1 MFNKISQA
9 SPLRTTVV
17 LTGASSGIGRAT
29 ALAFAKEGAN
39 LVLAA
44 RGQQALDELA
54 TACEALGAQTLVKS
68 VDVSDA
74 QALRTLVY
82 AAITRFDGI
91 DVWINNVGVGA
102 VGAYDTTPMEVHR
115 RVIESN
121 LIGHMNG
128 AHAVLP
134 HFRTRGRG
142 ILINMMS
149 AGGWAPSPF
158 AASYAASKFGLR
170 GFSESLRA
178 ELTDLPRVQ
187 VCDVYPTFVDTPGM
201 MHSANYTGK
210 QLRPPPPLLLLLN
223 PRKVGKAMVALSK
236 SPRPVTWLGSPAWPA
251 RLAHALAPQL
261 TAHIAAKLTSMAL
274 IKANPAVITDGNLFT
289 PSLGHAVDGGYRAT
303 AKKPDQIAVAALT
316 LAGMAAL
323 GLLVTR
329 REKKR

>member
-1 MFNKISQA
+1 
-9 SPLRTTVV
+9 VV

-134 HFRTRGRG
+134 HFRARGRG
-142 ILINMMS
+142 ILINMIS
-149 AGGWAPSPF
+149 VGGWAPSHF

-210 QLRPPPPLLLLLN
+210 QLRPPLPLLN
-223 PRKVGKAMVALSK
+223 PRKVGRAMVALSK
-236 SPRPVTWLGSPAWPA
+236 SPRPVTWLGRAAWPA
-251 RLAHALAPQL
+251 RLAHTLAPQL
-261 TAHIAAKLTSMAL
+261 TAHITAKLTSMAL
-274 IKANPAVITDGNLFT
+274 VKAKPAVITDGNLFT
-289 PSLGHAVDGGYRAT
+289 PSLGHAVDGGYRVT
-303 AKKPDQIAVAALT
+303 AKKTGQIVVAALT
-316 LAGMAAL
+316 LAGMATL
-323 GLLVTR
+323 GLLVLR
-329 REKKR
+329 REKKP